1 MTDSDSVETG
11 ELEADSP
18 SESKPNWRRELESR
32 ASEAETE
39 LASYKRRDAFRSAG
53 LDPDDARVSYF
64 VKGYEGGIKA
74 LKDPGKLAEDT
85 ISSGLVRGGASR
97 IASSV
102 MGDPPVQRQHLTT
115 QNLSQELYNDPTGMY
130 NTINVALTQQG
141 APWGAGNLAHF
152 NYMQEG
158 LSDGSDEYARL
169 MQRIS

>member
-64 VKGYEGGIKA
+64 VKGYEGELNPQAIA
-74 LKDPGKLAEDT
+74 AEAT
-85 ISSGLVRGGASR
+85 AAGFLGSESVWHS
-97 IASSV
+97 SSV
-102 MGDPPVQRQHLTT
+102 
-115 QNLSQELYNDPTGMY
+115 
-130 NTINVALTQQG
+130 
-141 APWGAGNLAHF
+141 
-152 NYMQEG
+152 
-158 LSDGSDEYARL
+158 
-169 MQRIS
+169 

>member
-64 VKGYEGGIKA
+64 VKGYEGELNPEAIAAEATAAGFLGSESVTQPGTPPRYDSELAAEQRIAMAGEGGDPVSNPDLDARIKA
-74 LKDPGKLAEDT
+74 T
-85 ISSGLVRGGASR
+85 NS
-97 IASSV
+97 
-102 MGDPPVQRQHLTT
+102 T
-115 QNLSQELYNDPTGMY
+115 QELK
-130 NTINVALTQQG
+130 AL
-141 APWGAGNLAHF
+141 
-152 NYMQEG
+152 MESEG
-158 LSDGSDEYARL
+158 YLWNATV
-169 MQRIS
+169 